1 MTTTNAETESE
12 DDAKGL
18 LVIGGTVKEIITTSE
33 PKLVR
38 EHLGSLLQVKNLVVL
53 LGSGASFHLGSP
65 KTRDLTNEQVLGLIR
80 EAGGEP
86 TEEHQSLLATINPT
100 DSGDLEKLLNGLQ
113 LAASLATQAGHDS
126 VTLGSGADAKSY
138 PKKQVDA
145 LRQQINRALA
155 EACRLPNPASR
166 WTHPS
171 IPTHCLRT
179 ARSSPESSVV
189 VASICQGRKSS
200 PRSTTWSLRAP
211 SINSDIRL

>member
-33 PKLVR
+33 SKLVR

-113 LAASLATQAGHDS
+113 LAASLAT
-126 VTLGSGADAKSY
+126 
-138 PKKQVDA
+138 
-145 LRQQINRALA
+145 
-155 EACRLPNPASR
+155 
-166 WTHPS
+166 
-171 IPTHCLRT
+171 
-179 ARSSPESSVV
+179 
-189 VASICQGRKSS
+189 
-200 PRSTTWSLRAP
+200 
-211 SINSDIRL
+211 